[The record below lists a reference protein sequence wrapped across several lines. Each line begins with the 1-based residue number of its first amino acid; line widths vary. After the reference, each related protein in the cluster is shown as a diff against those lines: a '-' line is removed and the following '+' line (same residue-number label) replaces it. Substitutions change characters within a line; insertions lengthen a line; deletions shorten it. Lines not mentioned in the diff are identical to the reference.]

1 VVTDYIE
8 IPKAILD
15 LNRDVTLTADVMF
28 VDGIPFLMTN
38 SRNIKFNTS
47 EYVPQRTKPIL
58 IKSLN
63 KVLNIY
69 HKRGFK
75 VITTLMDNEF
85 APL

>member
-1 VVTDYIE
+1 
-8 IPKAILD
+8 
-15 LNRDVTLTADVMF
+15 
-28 VDGIPFLMTN
+28 VDGFPFLVTN
-38 SRNIKFNTS
+38 SRKINFTTS
-47 EYVPQRTKPIL
+47 EYVPRRTKTIL
-58 IKSLN
+58 IKSFE